1 MTKCLNTYYTQSFSW
16 KTSEFCPLTSRFLQ
30 VHRFAVYQQNTP
42 LRLRS
47 MHFSSRCFNC
57 MQAPSLTIN
66 TDDWRKALLFRV
78 KVKFRFF
85 FFGLSFWSYFILF
98 CTIFWQENETK
109 GKGSLYT
116 FYFKLQFIWASNT
129 SVLFN
134 SSGWYLSGFLKYNIH

>member
-1 MTKCLNTYYTQSFSW
+1 MNTYYTQNFSW
-16 KTSEFCPLTSRFLQ
+16 KTLEFCPLTSGFLQ
-30 VHRFAVYQQNTP
+30 VHRIAVTSETYHWDFETFIFHP
-42 LRLRS
+42 DVLIACRPHHWLLTLMIEERHYFSGWRS
-47 MHFSSRCFNC
+47 N
-57 MQAPSLTIN
+57 L
-66 TDDWRKALLFRV
+66 D
-78 KVKFRFF
+78 FF
-85 FFGLSFWSYFILF
+85 FFGLLSFWSYFILF